1 MPLQVWIAW
10 DPMITG
16 SDSTSSR
23 HPDFLDAKA
32 SLALLGVRPQTLYAY
47 VSRGAIRSVPQPGT
61 KAHLYSR
68 ADVER
73 VIARAAARAGHAAA
87 AAGAMD
93 HGQPIISSGITE
105 ITEAGPAYRGYLA
118 SDLARQGVPF
128 ERVCELLWGAPLDV
142 ARIGAWIIPPRELAR
157 AREAGLRILHGTDP
171 HTVYGAIAMLALEL
185 GRTRKLSGSGGRVGG
200 VVQEPHLLISAISQA
215 LGCVS
220 PVHALTLPERSELI
234 ASTLI
239 RSFGCEATL
248 ERSRAVNALLVLLAD
263 HELPPGTLAVRAAAS
278 GGANLF
284 DCISAG
290 ICASSGTEIAG
301 HYAIV
306 DRFLTARPTA
316 VALREKAI
324 RLHQSGQQIPGF
336 THPLYK
342 GGDPRA
348 RHLLAIAADLA
359 DDSFDMRQVFDFVAW
374 AQENLADHPRH
385 EFALVCLVRGLRL
398 PVWSAAVLFLVARM
412 AGWAAHV
419 QEQRGA
425 TGLWRPRARYV
436 PQP

>member
-1 MPLQVWIAW
+1 MSTCP
-10 DPMITG
+10 DP
-16 SDSTSSR
+16 TSCR
-23 HPDFLDAKA
+23 QPDFLDAKA

-68 ADVER
+68 SDIER

-93 HGQPIISSGITE
+93 HGPPIVSSGITE

-142 ARIGAWIIPPRELAR
+142 TRPGAWRIPPRDQAL

-171 HTVYGAIAMLALEL
+171 HRVYGSLAMLALQLE
-185 GRTRKLSGSGGRVGG
+185 RTRRMSGGGARDAG
-200 VVQEPHLLISAISQA
+200 VAQEARLLICAVAQA
-215 LGCVS
+215 LGCVG
-220 PVHALTLPERSELI
+220 PARALTLPERCESI

-239 RSFGCEATL
+239 RSFGCETTPA
-248 ERSRAVNALLVLLAD
+248 RIRAVNALLVLLAD

-278 GGANLF
+278 GGSNLF
-284 DCISAG
+284 DCIAVG
-290 ICASSGTEIAG
+290 VCASAGTEIAG
-301 HYAIV
+301 HYAVV
-306 DRFLTARPTA
+306 DRFLTARPSAT
-316 VALREKAI
+316 ALRDKAL
-324 RLHQSGQQIPGF
+324 RLHQRAQRIPGF
-336 THPLYK
+336 THPLYL

-348 RHLLAIAADLA
+348 RHLLAIAAELA
-359 DDSFDMRQVFDFVAW
+359 GDSFNMRQVADFVGW
-374 AQENLADHPRH
+374 ARENLADHPRH
-385 EFALVCLVRGLRL
+385 EFAVVCLVRALRL
-398 PVWSAAVLFLVARM
+398 PVWSAAVFFLVARM

-419 QEQRGA
+419 QEQRGV

-436 PQP
+436 PRP

>member
-1 MPLQVWIAW
+1 MSTCP
-10 DPMITG
+10 DP
-16 SDSTSSR
+16 TSGR
-23 HPDFLDAKA
+23 QPDFLDAKA

-68 ADVER
+68 SDIER
-73 VIARAAARAGHAAA
+73 VVARAAARAGHAAA

-93 HGQPIISSGITE
+93 HGPPIVSSGITE

-142 ARIGAWIIPPRELAR
+142 DRASAWRIPPRDQAL
-157 AREAGLRILHGTDP
+157 AREAGLRILHGADP
-171 HTVYGAIAMLALEL
+171 HRVYGSLAMLALQLE
-185 GRTRKLSGSGGRVGG
+185 RTLRMSGGGAQDAG
-200 VVQEPHLLISAISQA
+200 VAQEARLLICAVAQA
-215 LGCVS
+215 LGCVG
-220 PVHALTLPERSELI
+220 PARALTLPDRSESI

-239 RSFGCEATL
+239 RSFGCETTPA
-248 ERSRAVNALLVLLAD
+248 RIRAVNALLVLLAD

-284 DCISAG
+284 DCIAVG
-290 ICASSGTEIAG
+290 ICASAGTEIAG
-301 HYAIV
+301 HYAVV
-306 DRFLTARPTA
+306 DRFLTARPSAT
-316 VALREKAI
+316 ALRDKAL
-324 RLHQSGQQIPGF
+324 RLHQRAQRIPGF
-336 THPLYK
+336 THPLYM

-348 RHLLAIAADLA
+348 RHLLAIAAELA
-359 DDSFDMRQVFDFVAW
+359 DDSFNMRQVTDFVGW

-385 EFALVCLVRGLRL
+385 EFAVVCLVRALRL
-398 PVWSAAVLFLVARM
+398 PVWSAAVFFLVARM

-419 QEQRGA
+419 EEQRSV

-436 PQP
+436 PRP

>member
-1 MPLQVWIAW
+1 MSTCP
-10 DPMITG
+10 DP
-16 SDSTSSR
+16 TSGR
-23 HPDFLDAKA
+23 QPDFLDAKA

-47 VSRGAIRSVPQPGT
+47 VSRGAIRSVPRPGT

-68 ADVER
+68 SDIER
-73 VIARAAARAGHAAA
+73 VVARAAARAGHAAA

-93 HGQPIISSGITE
+93 HGPPIVSSGITE

-118 SDLARQGVPF
+118 SDLARQGVRF

-142 ARIGAWIIPPRELAR
+142 AKASVWRIPPRDQAL

-171 HTVYGAIAMLALEL
+171 HRVYGSLAMLALQLE
-185 GRTRKLSGSGGRVGG
+185 RTRRMPGGAPRDAG
-200 VVQEPHLLISAISQA
+200 VAQEARLLICAVAQA
-215 LGCVS
+215 LGCVG
-220 PVHALTLPERSELI
+220 PARALTLPDRSESI

-239 RSFGCEATL
+239 RSFGCETTPART
-248 ERSRAVNALLVLLAD
+248 RAVNALLVLLAD

-284 DCISAG
+284 DCIAVG
-290 ICASSGTEIAG
+290 ICASAGTEIAG
-301 HYAIV
+301 HYAVV
-306 DRFLTARPTA
+306 DRFLTARPSAT
-316 VALREKAI
+316 ALRDKAL
-324 RLHQSGQQIPGF
+324 RLHQRAHRIPGF
-336 THPLYK
+336 THPLYM

-348 RHLLAIAADLA
+348 RHLLAIAAELA
-359 DDSFDMRQVFDFVAW
+359 DDSFNMRQVADFVGW

-385 EFALVCLVRGLRL
+385 EFAVVCLVRALRL

-419 QEQRGA
+419 EEQRSV

-436 PQP
+436 PRP